1 MSSKFDFGARIKAT
15 SYDDLTGASGAQ
27 PSDAVKTIPIAK
39 LHPFKMH
46 PFKVLDN
53 EDMEALTESVKE
65 NGILTPLTVRKDCAS
80 DGYEIISGH
89 RRKHA
94 AERAGLT
101 EVPVFIVDMDTDSA
115 VINMVDSNL
124 QRTKILPSE
133 KAFSCMMK
141 YNALKRQ
148 GKRTDLEVDAET
160 MDAAEKVAKD
170 SGDSKMQVRRYIRL
184 THLIQ
189 ELLDLVDAGTLKL
202 VPAVAVSYLSTTNQR
217 ELYKYMNANHIKS
230 ISMEQ
235 ADRLKES
242 GKQDDLTVTVINLI
256 FNPVSNR
263 PRKYKVSL
271 DDTEVKAYFKPDA
284 SEKEMHDT
292 ILMALDEWRQ
302 SHPE

>member
-27 PSDAVKTIPIAK
+27 PSDAVRTIPIAK

-65 NGILTPLTVRKDCAS
+65 NGILTPLTVRKDCGS

-89 RRKHA
+89 RRKYA

-101 EVPVFIVDMDTDSA
+101 EVPVFIVNMDTDSA

-124 QRTKILPSE
+124 QRTKIMPSE

-148 GKRTDLEVDAET
+148 GKRTDLGVDAET

-170 SGDSKMQVRRYIRL
+170 FGDSKMQV
-184 THLIQ
+184 
-189 ELLDLVDAGTLKL
+189 
-202 VPAVAVSYLSTTNQR
+202 
-217 ELYKYMNANHIKS
+217 
-230 ISMEQ
+230 
-235 ADRLKES
+235 
-242 GKQDDLTVTVINLI
+242 
-256 FNPVSNR
+256 
-263 PRKYKVSL
+263 
-271 DDTEVKAYFKPDA
+271 
-284 SEKEMHDT
+284 
-292 ILMALDEWRQ
+292 
-302 SHPE
+302 